1 MKEYKHLVKHVLAA
15 GGLVSVFDGEEWA
28 SKKSANYKEIIAAIE
43 SVEEAELIL
52 RDAAGNK
59 LGWALIIPCLAD
71 DETVADYS
79 VNEFMDAWASSYNQ

>member
-15 GGLVSVFDGEEWA
+15 GGTVSVFDGEEWA
-28 SKKSANYKEIIAAIE
+28 SKKSADYKQIIADIE
-43 SVEEAELIL
+43 SVEESQLIL

-79 VNEFMDAWASSYNQ
+79 VNEFMDAWFNTYNQ